1 MGPPCRTLGR
11 GAAAGGPGQPLLLS
25 PAGSPEIKGKSL
37 FADQLCFRMSVFG
50 VGPGEAGKDTNGQGQ
65 TERTTSEA
73 S

>member
-1 MGPPCRTLGR
+1 
-11 GAAAGGPGQPLLLS
+11 
-25 PAGSPEIKGKSL
+25 
-37 FADQLCFRMSVFG
+37 MSVFG